1 MRQICI
7 IVWPCQ
13 QAKTS
18 RSTSRELVKSRISIF
33 ICGEIQMQSAGNPMP
48 RHNWRF
54 GGGEIA
60 DSSPRPRGCRCIQ
73 GLPALVLIGT
83 NVPKSLLRLSFVA

>member
-33 ICGEIQMQSAGNPMP
+33 ICGEIQMQSEEAG
-48 RHNWRF
+48 RLLTLRQ
-54 GGGEIA
+54 G
-60 DSSPRPRGCRCIQ
+60 RGAAAASRACP
-73 GLPALVLIGT
+73 L
-83 NVPKSLLRLSFVA
+83 